1 MKIATLSVG
10 ALLIAMTLGSC
21 AGNGDK
27 GGDQNVA
34 AVSTGDSTLTGGIR
48 YYSLDSVM
56 ANYNLAKDYDEA
68 SLRLQRNIESTTQSR
83 SSAIE
88 KFGTQMQTKMNGG
101 QYTSEAQAQADY
113 QKFQKMQADAQTEI
127 GRMQQNAMMQVQNMQ
142 KEVSDSLAA
151 VLKDLGAAH
160 NLQAILPASPTQYF
174 APSLDITQAVI
185 DELNSR
191 YTKVA
196 TDDKKD

>member
-1 MKIATLSVG
+1 MKIATLSVS
-10 ALLIAMTLGSC
+10 ALIIAMSLGAC
-21 AGNGDK
+21 AGSGDK

-34 AVSTGDSTLTGGIR
+34 PVSSGDSTLTGGIR

-101 QYTSEAQAQADY
+101 QYTTEAQAQADY
-113 QKFQKMQADAQTEI
+113 QKFQKMQADAQNEI
-127 GRMQQNAMMQVQNMQ
+127 GRMQQNAMLQVQNMQ

-151 VLKDLGAAH
+151 VLKDLGTAH